1 MSQYSQC
8 VQERRTRGQQTA
20 DMVSGSELVID
31 DDTESRYLVHPF
43 NAVNR
48 TRQLSCRSSNPARSK
63 TISFDF
69 AQFNVHT
76 VDLSCVHTGCSALRC
91 GAAPYLV

>member
-1 MSQYSQC
+1 MSQYSQR

-31 DDTESRYLVHPF
+31 DDTERRYLVHSF

-48 TRQLSCRSSNPARSK
+48 TRQLSCRSANK
-63 TISFDF
+63 D
-69 AQFNVHT
+69 
-76 VDLSCVHTGCSALRC
+76 DLVVEAGDRAGVASTAI
-91 GAAPYLV
+91 APN